1 MTREIEKSDSK
12 SNLPAPVNVGSA
24 VGLAVAEALP
34 RVLDILAEGHRVRS
48 NIDVAVR
55 AIEVSHDLRMAAVDE
70 IERMLDRY
78 LHVMSPDVRDEYL
91 LAVLRLLDA
100 GHYVMPWDRLL
111 RR

>member
-1 MTREIEKSDSK
+1 MPGSRSDLTAPAGVASALGFALADA
-12 SNLPAPVNVGSA
+12 LPACTQ
-24 VGLAVAEALP
+24 
-34 RVLDILAEGHRVRS
+34 ILVDGARTRA
-48 NIDVAVR
+48 NIGAAVR
-55 AIEVSHDLRMAAVDE
+55 AVEVSHDLRMVAVDE

-78 LHVMSPDVRDEYL
+78 LHVMSSDVRDEYL